1 MFHSVRS
8 RYRSP
13 HTQRLQL
20 HMRLQRV
27 RAVLHA
33 LPEPERGWL
42 REMRRAIGW
51 DLAELSARLG
61 QVPSSL
67 SRLETSEQRGTIRLE
82 SLRRAADALGCELI
96 YALLPRDARLLTTK
110 VQAKLHMEDVMRRSA
125 GRREIVP

>member
-1 MFHSVRS
+1 
-8 RYRSP
+8 
-13 HTQRLQL
+13 
-20 HMRLQRV
+20 MRLQRV